1 MHPLSSFRICICAL
15 FLMAVVG
22 NILVGCSD
30 DMPAHPP
37 LTLNYVIRYSDKSS
51 KVTLIRTERAPNR
64 YEDIYIDSLPNG
76 ETRRSD
82 TYSFIIREDSLFMV
96 NMTWAR
102 DRMYDR
108 IPKEDTR
115 ISLGYRGD
123 SLVEMRI
130 PLARDSNND
139 LLPAVENLYQP
150 IFIPTHFTR
159 SNWDGDPIDDR
170 FYNYFLL
177 QDHNRSRFSS
187 HMDFE
192 ISDSN
197 RIHYYETAPVHSR
210 NRIYP
215 TSRKGSRP
223 SDSPIKKMKLE
234 EIMLDNSITRFIT
247 DVGGCERITNFTFQ
261 GLQFD
266 TVLRCEHKLH
276 GCMYVCSKFTQYY
289 TTNYLLIVDSTCN
302 KNTIQPT
309 PESLARIYAIS
320 KRR

>member
-1 MHPLSSFRICICAL
+1 MLPLSSFRICICAL
-15 FLMAVVG
+15 FLMVVVG

-37 LTLNYVIRYSDKSS
+37 LTLNYVIRYSDKSD

-64 YEDIYIDSLPNG
+64 YEDIYIDSMPNG

-130 PLARDSNND
+130 PLARDSKND
-139 LLPAVENLYQP
+139 LLPAVENLYRP

-159 SNWDGDPIDDR
+159 SNWDGDPIGHKFYHYFSLHDFNRRMYNRHLDSIVSASDR
-170 FYNYFLL
+170 
-177 QDHNRSRFSS
+177 
-187 HMDFE
+187 
-192 ISDSN
+192 IW
-197 RIHYYETAPVHSR
+197 YYQTAPVHSR

-223 SDSPIKKMKLE
+223 SYSPIEKMT
-234 EIMLDNSITRFIT
+234 LDLFSITRFLS
-247 DVGGCERITNFTFQ
+247 DVGGCERITNFKFQ
-261 GLQFD
+261 GIQFD
-266 TVLRCEHKLH
+266 TVLRCEHQLH
-276 GCMYVCSKFTQYY
+276 GCMDVCNKFTQYY

-302 KNTIQPT
+302 KNRIQPT